1 MYKVLI
7 VDDEIDMVETLEM
20 EVELLFPANVSIDL
34 AYSGLESLDFAQRT
48 KYDLVITDFRMPKM
62 NGVEFV
68 TAMKSSESSLNINTP
83 VIFISA
89 FIPDVK
95 DIYQL
100 QENTIFV
107 DKPYDPESFRRN
119 LKMLIAS
126 NRS

>member
-1 MYKVLI
+1 MYNILI
-7 VDDEIDMVETLEM
+7 VDDEVDMAETLQM
-20 EVELLFPANVSIDL
+20 EVELLFPNNVSIDL
-34 AYSGLESLDFAQRT
+34 AYSGLESLDFAQRK

-68 TAMKSSESSLNINTP
+68 TAMKSSQSSLNIATP

-95 DIYQL
+95 DILQL

-107 DKPYDPESFRRN
+107 DKPYDSESFRRN
-119 LKMLIAS
+119 IKMLIGAEEE
-126 NRS
+126 